1 MRLAWILLG
10 SLVAT
15 PAFAAEPALPPPA
28 PPPTPTEPTPPPAL
42 PLVTMPGM
50 TPEYPPQSMRKDIV
64 VTTDRDR
71 DSKNIAI
78 LASIAGA
85 GAILAGVGVYYNL
98 DSQDAAN
105 AVSPRMPT
113 GAAWTADRQADYD
126 RAHESGVKAGIFY
139 GLGGA
144 ALITATVMFI
154 VTAPGSETTV
164 IHPHYA
170 PTVAPTPGG
179 AMLGGTWSF

>member
-1 MRLAWILLG
+1 M
-10 SLVAT
+10 
-15 PAFAAEPALPPPA
+15 
-28 PPPTPTEPTPPPAL
+28 
-42 PLVTMPGM
+42 
-50 TPEYPPQSMRKDIV
+50 EYRPQPMHKDIV

-126 RAHESGVKAGIFY
+126 RAHDSGIKAAIFY

-154 VTAPGSETTV
+154 ATAPGTETTV

-170 PTVAPTPGG
+170 PTIAPTPGG
-179 AMLGGTWSF
+179 AVLGGTWSF